1 MENANFSVW
10 RSISLSTFIL
20 QIHLEIHSQH
30 QQVYLHLV
38 ILVVVIVNTIV
49 KMIQEDIVEEILP
62 VGTVAGLL
70 DIHILV
76 WGVRLSG

>member
-20 QIHLEIHSQH
+20 QIHLEIHSLH

-38 ILVVVIVNTIV
+38 IVVVIVNTIV